1 MEYNSSINDI
11 NYNNND
17 ISISLTFSDSNDDT
31 QGYNTIYNLNDLE
44 ISYTSAF
51 CTDKKCTTP
60 LEQKIISKQIECKT
74 NLFKPK
80 TINKPKCNEYFTG
93 TEISTKNTA
102 TTNEKTDSKYDNNN
116 TTQCNKKNSHKQNF
130 NENQDI
136 LLFKHNFVKKD
147 ENELI
152 QEQKIME
159 IKRIYEMKKKH
170 SNKEFTN
177 IEHEKH
183 HHPLTKRS
191 KSSIFDIDFN
201 KIKIDSIINP
211 SCIPVCSNN
220 SNPFLKK
227 NNNTT
232 NYTNKHTYISKPI
245 NKNKKNFLKKSKPFT
260 YYFQFNKALSTRR
273 VSLHTYLGQM
283 INKDFMLASQN
294 KLFSQKSKLL
304 KKTNHSHRE
313 KDPHDII
320 LFNNRIKPKQKQST
334 SIVKNTS
341 SSCVFIKT
349 NQNKLKQSKSSN
361 SIFNISSFVIKEP
374 SFTNNSK
381 NKRFHSTLNTPMN
394 KENQK
399 IDSRNSIL
407 KPNLIKT
414 INKKHCNTPRLGSSL
429 SFGGSNL
436 SRRNNCKKI
445 NIQSPLNIFNNKRN
459 GGFVIKDNF
468 KTSPSSPNNNGLN
481 NKIKLA
487 TSKINYTVNN
497 NNVNTHSNLHTVIK
511 CMVNN
516 KNYLSSGSSN
526 TNKKS
531 THNIN
536 NFSKCV
542 KHNRKNKKTDRNLY
556 SETLICNTNISPKI
570 YFKPRHN
577 YIHIIND

>member
-1 MEYNSSINDI
+1 MEYNSSNNDI

-17 ISISLTFSDSNDDT
+17 ISISLTFSDSNDYT
-31 QGYNTIYNLNDLE
+31 QEYNTIHNLNDLE
-44 ISYTSAF
+44 ISYKSAF

-74 NLFKPK
+74 TLFKPK
-80 TINKPKCNEYFTG
+80 TINKPTCNEYFTG

-102 TTNEKTDSKYDNNN
+102 TTNEKTDSKYDNNS
-116 TTQCNKKNSHKQNF
+116 TTQCYKKNSHKQNF

-136 LLFKHNFVKKD
+136 LLFKHNSAKKD

-159 IKRIYEMKKKH
+159 IKSINEMKKKH
-170 SNKEFTN
+170 FNKEFTN
-177 IEHEKH
+177 IELEKH
-183 HHPLTKRS
+183 HHPLTKRC
-191 KSSIFDIDFN
+191 KSSIFNIDFN
-201 KIKIDSIINP
+201 KIKIDTIINP
-211 SCIPVCSNN
+211 SCIPVCPNN
-220 SNPFLKK
+220 SNPCLKK
-227 NNNTT
+227 NNNAI

-245 NKNKKNFLKKSKPFT
+245 NKNKNIFLKKSKPST

-273 VSLHTYLGQM
+273 VSLHTYLEQM

-294 KLFSQKSKLL
+294 KLISQKSKLL

-313 KDPHDII
+313 KEPHEII

-334 SIVKNTS
+334 SIVKNTT
-341 SSCVFIKT
+341 SSCLFIKT
-349 NQNKLKQSKSSN
+349 NQNKLKQSKSTN
-361 SIFNISSFVIKEP
+361 SIFNISSFIIKEP
-374 SFTNNSK
+374 SFINNSK

-394 KENQK
+394 KENKK

-414 INKKHCNTPRLGSSL
+414 INKKHCNTPRLSSSL
-429 SFGGSNL
+429 FFGNSNV
-436 SRRNNCKKI
+436 SQRNNCKKI
-445 NIQSPLNIFNNKRN
+445 NIQNPLNIFNNKRN

-468 KTSPSSPNNNGLN
+468 KTNPSSPNNNGLN
-481 NKIKLA
+481 NKI
-487 TSKINYTVNN
+487 NYTINN
-497 NNVNTHSNLHTVIK
+497 KNVNTHSNLHTVIK

-516 KNYLSSGSSN
+516 KNHLSSGSSN

-531 THNIN
+531 PHNLN

-542 KHNRKNKKTDRNLY
+542 KHNRKNKKTDRSLY
-556 SETLICNTNISPKI
+556 SETLIHNKNISSKI